1 MMEAQTDI
9 SVLRPPVNLRNI
21 NTGNV
26 FYTPLTSFAGMYIL
40 IKVIIL
46 HYFKFY
52 INI

>member
-26 FYTPLTSFAGMYIL
+26 FYTPLTSFAGMYIF
-40 IKVIIL
+40 IKVIF